1 MSCLKNA
8 KSTLLWRNSPRTW
21 EQPYDMTHPSS
32 RARPIEGWRT
42 IWKKEGTNVWEER
55 RAYRYSRVLRVDVLR
70 LSDEVHSGRNGT
82 KYDYDKMMYLIITF
96 SAGFGA
102 YWIFAQGWKGRRKDR
117 VIRPPPNSN
126 AVIVLLKERGI
137 GTWYMIMSNVLLSSS
152 PGINSFILESIV
164 GSSMDVRL
172 VRGNHRVIYVGIT
185 AILSWN
191 EPFRTMLRSSLR
203 NSKGAYS

>member
-1 MSCLKNA
+1 MPQRDHIPMLRVLAAPLTTLPLTYVRRSLGNAPQINSFGVSCLKNA

-102 YWIFAQGWKGRRKDR
+102 YWIFAQG
-117 VIRPPPNSN
+117 
-126 AVIVLLKERGI
+126 
-137 GTWYMIMSNVLLSSS
+137 
-152 PGINSFILESIV
+152 
-164 GSSMDVRL
+164 
-172 VRGNHRVIYVGIT
+172 
-185 AILSWN
+185 
-191 EPFRTMLRSSLR
+191 
-203 NSKGAYS
+203 